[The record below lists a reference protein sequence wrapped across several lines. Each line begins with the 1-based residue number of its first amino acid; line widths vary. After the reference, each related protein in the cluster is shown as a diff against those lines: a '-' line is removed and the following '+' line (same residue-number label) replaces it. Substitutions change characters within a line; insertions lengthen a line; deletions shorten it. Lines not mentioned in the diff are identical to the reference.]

1 MITTRIALI
10 IAAVLVVMAYK
21 LERDA
26 RRDAAEAEDLLKEIR
41 AYRDRLKK
49 AAFEA
54 WETLQKLQRI
64 EAMSGKGEKE
74 ND

>member
-41 AYRDRLKK
+41 EYQIKIAHLL
-49 AAFEA
+49 A
-54 WETLQKLQRI
+54 QQI
-64 EAMSGKGEKE
+64 EAMSGKGEEK
-74 ND
+74 